1 MGRKFAGDAR
11 PGLDSAMVARR
22 LSVTA
27 LLLASL
33 ALACNGGDDAA
44 ASLAGTGDEAIPET
58 SAAMPETSG
67 SGMTTDPNE
76 SSETAEPSETETGA
90 DPTTGDPTTGGG
102 PKFDTLSPDT
112 PGDPGC
118 GDGGGELEFSYIWIA
133 NSPEGTV
140 SKIDTQTLDEV
151 ARYQV
156 RPQGG
161 GQPSRT
167 SVNLRGDVV
176 VASRDGGVT
185 KFFARE
191 SDCVD
196 SNGTPGIQTST
207 GKDDVLA
214 WGQEECVAWYTD
226 YATMSERAIAWTSG
240 EYNPATCTWEDPK
253 VWVGAT
259 NDAATVD
266 IRRLDGDTGVQ
277 EDAIQIAGTSGYMS
291 RSPYGA
297 AVDADNNLW
306 AVNGYC
312 QGTLIFVDADTLE
325 YELVQPPAEVCAY
338 GITVDSQ
345 GYVWVGGYQ
354 TYTGRYD
361 PQAQTWDLV
370 QAQGLGIQEDAQGRL
385 WLGAYG
391 QNGVYAIDGDTLQ
404 VLSYTPIPTTGQSKG
419 VAIDFFGYVW
429 VVSDAGTTAV
439 RLDPDTL
446 ELQTYTGLNSPYS
459 YSDMTGWGLKNTA
472 GDPQG

>member
-1 MGRKFAGDAR
+1 VPDL
-11 PGLDSAMVARR
+11 PGN
-22 LSVTA
+22 T
-27 LLLASL
+27 
-33 ALACNGGDDAA
+33 
-44 ASLAGTGDEAIPET
+44 
-58 SAAMPETSG
+58 
-67 SGMTTDPNE
+67 
-76 SSETAEPSETETGA
+76 
-90 DPTTGDPTTGGG
+90 
-102 PKFDTLSPDT
+102 
-112 PGDPGC
+112 GC
-118 GDGGGELEFSYIWIA
+118 GDRGGELEFSYIWIA
-133 NSPEGTV
+133 NSPQGTV
-140 SKIDTQTLDEV
+140 SKIDTQTLVEEG
-151 ARYQV
+151 RYQV

-167 SVNLRGDVV
+167 SVNLSGDVV
-176 VASRDGGVT
+176 IASRDGGVT
-185 KFFARE
+185 KIFARE

-207 GKDDVLA
+207 GKNDVLT

-226 YATMSERAIAWTSG
+226 YNFLSERAVAWTSG
-240 EYNPATCTWEDPK
+240 EYNPGTCTWENPK
-253 VWVGAT
+253 IWIGAT
-259 NDAATVD
+259 NNASTIE

-277 EDAIQIAGTSGYMS
+277 EDAIQIAGTSGYME

-297 AVDADNNLW
+297 AVDANNNLW

-312 QGTLIFVDADTLE
+312 GGTLIFVDADDLS
-325 YELVQPPAEVCAY
+325 YELINPPQQVCAY

-345 GYVWVGGYQ
+345 GYVWIGGYQ

-361 PQAQTWDLV
+361 PESKGWDLV
-370 QAQGLGIQEDAQGRL
+370 QAQGLGIQEDAEGRL

-419 VAIDFFGYVW
+419 VAVDFFGYVW

-446 ELQTYTGLNSPYS
+446 QIQSYTGLDQPYS
-459 YSDMTGWGLKNTA
+459 YSDMTGWGLKNTT
-472 GDPQG
+472 GSPQG